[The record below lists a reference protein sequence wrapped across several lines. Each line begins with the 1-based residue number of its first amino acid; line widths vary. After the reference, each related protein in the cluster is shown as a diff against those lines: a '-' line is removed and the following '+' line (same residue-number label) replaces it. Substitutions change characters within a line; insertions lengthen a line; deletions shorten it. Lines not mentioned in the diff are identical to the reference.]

1 MHCGQVLE
9 KCPNNCLSY
18 IQRKNMERHLKF
30 CTKRIKNGTEDSD
43 NDTRISL
50 LEENLMHLRKILNEE
65 IKMRHNVIVDL
76 GDLKRHNQV
85 ITDILW

>member
-18 IQRKNMERHLKF
+18 IQRKNMERHLKS
-30 CTKRIKNGTEDSD
+30 CAKRIKNSNENKE
-43 NDTRISL
+43 NDMDTDMRISL
-50 LEENLMHLRKILNEE
+50 LEENLMHLRKMLNEE
-65 IKMRHNVIVDL
+65 IKMRHEVIVDL

-85 ITDILW
+85 

>member
-1 MHCGQVLE
+1 
-9 KCPNNCLSY
+9 
-18 IQRKNMERHLKF
+18 MERHLKF